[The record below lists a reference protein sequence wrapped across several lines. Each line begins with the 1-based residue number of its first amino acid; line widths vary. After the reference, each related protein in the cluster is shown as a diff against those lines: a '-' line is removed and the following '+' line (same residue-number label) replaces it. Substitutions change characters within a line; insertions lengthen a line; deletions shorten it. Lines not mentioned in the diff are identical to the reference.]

1 MTRIPKE
8 HAVGPVPV
16 TKAGKPVGCRAPD
29 KALLGAI
36 ISLVHAYGLI
46 TSFDHNADQILH
58 IRFEDGARV
67 GIAARLRDAPA
78 VREFLVR
85 AMHHIN

>member
-36 ISLVHAYGLI
+36 ISPKFSL
-46 TSFDHNADQILH
+46 
-58 IRFEDGARV
+58 
-67 GIAARLRDAPA
+67 
-78 VREFLVR
+78 
-85 AMHHIN
+85 AMEASA